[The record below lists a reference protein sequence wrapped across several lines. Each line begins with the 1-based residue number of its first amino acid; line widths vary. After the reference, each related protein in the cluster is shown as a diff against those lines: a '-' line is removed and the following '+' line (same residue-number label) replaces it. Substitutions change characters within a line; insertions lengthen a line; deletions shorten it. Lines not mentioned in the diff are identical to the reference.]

1 MAEEEKN
8 EQQQTEPTNE
18 QYIEALQR
26 MQENTVPK
34 SEYQKLKEENRQL
47 LNAFVN
53 GEKIEKPVEKATD
66 EELNELRKKLFN
78 TDKQISNL
86 EYVKTALQLRK
97 GLIDNGQQDPF
108 LPSGSMVTPTAN
120 DVAAA
125 NRVADIYKECIDYAD
140 GDSELFTQELMRRTN
155 DVKIRK

>member
-8 EQQQTEPTNE
+8 EQQQIEPTNE
-18 QYIEALQR
+18 QYIEALQK

-53 GEKIEKPVEKATD
+53 GEKIEKPVEKATG
-66 EELNELRKKLFN
+66 EELDEMRNKLFN
-78 TDKQISNL
+78 TDKEISNL
-86 EYVKTALQLRK
+86 DYVKTALQLRK
-97 GLIDNGQQDPF
+97 GLIDNGQRDPF

-125 NRVADIYKECIDYAD
+125 NKVAEIFQECIDYAE